1 MTRRYFLILFS
12 LISMDGFGQI
22 PADTQRALQAVSP
35 DAIESTMNFLANDQV
50 EGRQPGT
57 KGFATASQYVQS
69 QFKALGLQPPGQD
82 NQYVQR
88 VVLKKGVV
96 DKNSSTFVLRNINAK
111 EWSYG
116 NEFVFTPYMTREQS
130 EVAAPLVFVGFGI
143 SAPELGYDDY
153 KGIDAKG
160 KIVVLFD
167 QAPDIFGTNER
178 AYFSS
183 ANVKYQEAVKRGAV
197 GVVTLNMSR
206 RTSWNAIVRR
216 NAQGTFKWVDTQG
229 NPHNSFEELKVI
241 ASINPGHQ
249 EVLFS
254 RSGKKLGEVY
264 NLLKSGK
271 TGSFSLNIDAEL
283 KITTKYS
290 VVESSNLIGVIPGSD
305 PVLKDEFIVYV
316 AHLDH
321 FGIGSPV
328 KGDSIY
334 NGAHDNASGV
344 AIVLEIARAFRALPV
359 APKRSIAIAVVTG
372 EESGLLG
379 SDYFASNPTVKG
391 TIVANLT
398 IDMPFFFH
406 PVLDIVPYGAQ
417 HSSLSNGVT
426 EATKIL
432 NLKISPDPFPEQVI
446 FIRSDHFSFVKKG
459 IPALFIKSG
468 FMTVSSDTV
477 KRAKSDVAW
486 RTTTYHTPQD
496 DMSQAFNFGGAVTHA
511 QVNFLIGLLTAND
524 PAKPGWNKGDFFG
537 EKFGQKQ
544 SSGKNP

>member
-1 MTRRYFLILFS
+1 MTLRHLLILFS
-12 LISMDGFGQI
+12 VISLGGFCQV
-22 PADTQRALQAVSP
+22 PADTQRALKAVSP
-35 DAIESTMNFLANDQV
+35 EAIESTMNFLANDLV

-57 KGFATASQYVQS
+57 KGFTTASQYVQT
-69 QFKALGLQPPGQD
+69 QFKALGLQPGGED

-88 VVLKKGVV
+88 VLLKKGVV
-96 DKNSSTFVLRNINAK
+96 DKNSSTFVLRNVNSKA
-111 EWSYG
+111 WSYG

-130 EVAAPLVFVGFGI
+130 DVAAPLVFVGFGI

-183 ANVKYQEAVKRGAV
+183 ANVKYQEAIKRGAV

-206 RTSWNAIVRR
+206 RSSWGAIVRR
-216 NAQGTFKWVDTQG
+216 NAQGAFKWVDG
-229 NPHNSFEELKVI
+229 HNNPHNAFEQLKVI
-241 ASINPGHQ
+241 AAINPDHQ
-249 EVLFS
+249 EIVFS
-254 RSGKKLGEVY
+254 RSGKNLGEVY
-264 NLLKSGK
+264 RSLKSGK

-283 KITTKYS
+283 KITTRHS
-290 VVESSNLIGVIPGSD
+290 IVESSNLIGVIPGSD
-305 PVLKDEFIVYV
+305 PILKDEFIAYV

-344 AIVLEIARAFRALPV
+344 AILLEIARAFRALPV

-379 SDYFASNPTVKG
+379 SDYFVSNPTVKG

-417 HSSLSNGVT
+417 HSSLSNGVS
-426 EATKIL
+426 EATKML
-432 NLKISPDPFPEQVI
+432 NLTISPDPFPEQVI

-468 FMTVSSDTV
+468 FMTVPSDTV
-477 KRAKSDVAW
+477 NRAKSDVAW

-511 QVNFLIGLLTAND
+511 QVNFLIGLMTAND
-524 PAKPGWNKGDFFG
+524 PIKPQWNKGDFFG
-537 EKFGQKQ
+537 ERFGKAEEMV
-544 SSGKNP
+544 KP

>member
-1 MTRRYFLILFS
+1 MLRSLFLILCS
-12 LISMDGFGQI
+12 MISIVGFCQV
-22 PADTQRALQAVSP
+22 PAETKRALQAVSP
-35 DAIESTMNFLANDQV
+35 DAIESTMNFLASDLL
-50 EGRQPGT
+50 EGRQPGS
-57 KGFATASQYVQS
+57 KGFTTASQYVQT
-69 QFKALGLQPPGQD
+69 QFKTLGLQPGGED

-96 DKNSSTFVLRNINAK
+96 DKNSSKFVLRNIDSK

-130 EVAAPLVFVGFGI
+130 EVAAPLVFAGFGI

-160 KIVVLFD
+160 KIVVFFD

-183 ANVKYQEAVKRGAV
+183 PNIKYQEAVKRGAI

-206 RTSWNAIVRR
+206 RSSWDAIVRR
-216 NAQGTFKWVDTQG
+216 NAQGAFKWVDTHG
-229 NPHNSFEELKVI
+229 KPHNAFEQLKVI
-241 ASINPGHQ
+241 AAINPAHH
-249 EVLFS
+249 EIVFS
-254 RSGKKLGEVY
+254 RSGKNLGDVY
-264 NLLKSGK
+264 KSLKSGK
-271 TGSFSLNIDAEL
+271 PGPFSLNIDAEL
-283 KITTKYS
+283 KITTRHS
-290 VVESSNLIGVIPGSD
+290 VVESSNVIGIIPGSD
-305 PVLKDEFIVYV
+305 PGLKDEFVVYV

-321 FGIGSPV
+321 FGIGSPL

-344 AIVLEIARAFRALPV
+344 AIVLEIARAFRALPK

-379 SDYFASNPTVKG
+379 SDYFVSNPTVTG

-417 HSSLSNGVT
+417 HSSLSNGVS
-426 EATKIL
+426 EATKML

-468 FMTVSSDTV
+468 FMTVPSDTV
-477 KRAKSDVAW
+477 NRAKSDVAW

-511 QVNFLIGLLTAND
+511 QVNFLIGLMTAND
-524 PAKPGWNKGDFFG
+524 PIKPRWNKGDFFG
-537 EKFGQKQ
+537 EKFGKTEEMI
-544 SSGKNP
+544 KP